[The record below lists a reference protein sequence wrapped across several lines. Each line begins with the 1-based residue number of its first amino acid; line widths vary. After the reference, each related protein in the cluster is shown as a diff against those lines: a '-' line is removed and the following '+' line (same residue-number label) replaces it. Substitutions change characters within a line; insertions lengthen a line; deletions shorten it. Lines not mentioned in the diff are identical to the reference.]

1 MRAYLGTSGFSYPG
15 WKGTFYP
22 SKISGGE
29 MLGFYAGRLSSV
41 ELNNTFYRMP
51 RSVVLEGWRDKT
63 PEDFRFSVKA
73 SRRITHF
80 KKLREC
86 DELLAYLSQGLSILG
101 KRLGCVLFQLPPTF
115 TLEPELLSSF
125 IAQLPS
131 QISKAGEGSLPFRA
145 AFEFRH
151 PSWEP
156 SFVAELLAPSGAAL
170 VAGDTD
176 EGVLLPLVRTG
187 PFAYLRLRAPE
198 YSEAQMD
205 AWVARLLNLELEEAY
220 VYFKHEDRGPEL
232 ARRLSE
238 KLSRQGV
245 EIFLPSMQRPE

>member
-1 MRAYLGTSGFSYPG
+1 
-15 WKGTFYP
+15 
-22 SKISGGE
+22 
-29 MLGFYAGRLSSV
+29 MLGFYASKLSSV

-51 RSVVLEGWRDKT
+51 KRAVLEGWRERT
-63 PEDFRFSVKA
+63 PEQFRLSVKA

-86 DELLAYLSQGLSILG
+86 DELLTYLTQGLSVLG

-115 TLEPELLSSF
+115 TLEPELLTSF
-125 IAQLPS
+125 ISRLPAQ
-131 QISKAGEGSLPFRA
+131 IAVEGEVPRPFRA

-151 PSWEP
+151 ASWEP
-156 SFVAELLAPSGAAL
+156 AVVTELLAPSGAAL

-176 EGVLLPLVRTG
+176 EGALLPLVRTG

-198 YSEAQMD
+198 YSEAQLD
-205 AWVARLLNLELEEAY
+205 AWAERLLNLELEEAY

-232 ARRLSE
+232 AQRLSE
-238 KLSRQGV
+238 KLSRRGA
-245 EIFLPSMQRPE
+245 EIFLPPAPSPE